1 MEAAIRIFLANFI
14 LAVLFVSVPAGLA
27 GVPVERSFK
36 KLDLGMMLEAFS
48 KLYPARERTD
58 LFLNLAPGERFLEVN
73 DANLP
78 KDVAALVAKF
88 LNNRL
93 YRISAEYTKE
103 FAERTR
109 WEDLL
114 TETAKKH
121 GEVAVQS
128 SIQGEKIV
136 EIARW
141 DDGTTTLILQRT
153 GKVRFESKNQ
163 KIKPTY
169 TFSIVYMDDEIW
181 KERLTMEQEMF

>member
-1 MEAAIRIFLANFI
+1 MT
-14 LAVLFVSVPAGLA
+14 
-27 GVPVERSFK
+27 
-36 KLDLGMMLEAFS
+36 LEAFS
-48 KLYPARERTD
+48 KLYAARERTD
-58 LFLNLAPGERFLEVN
+58 LFLDLAPGELFCEVR
-73 DANLP
+73 DATVP
-78 KDVAALVAKF
+78 KDGAALVAKF

-128 SIQGEKIV
+128 STQGEKLV

-141 DDGTTTLILQRT
+141 DDRTTTLILQRT

-169 TFSIVYMDDEIW
+169 TYSIVYMDDEIW
-181 KERLTMEQEMF
+181 KERLAMEQEMF